1 MRKKPLP
8 SIKGRG
14 IRGWLK
20 LGLTGLILSALTVS
34 LANCAINSSP
44 AGAEA
49 KELRIGLVFPTSFM
63 NYILDKTIADW
74 NYTQERLIHY
84 LTAAGVERD
93 HIFTESAAD
102 ADGQMAAIDKLVDQ
116 QVDWIVIS
124 GLGDERLSSFMGIP
138 LPFLDYR
145 VSEAD
150 STASQAGSDSVSGG
164 ETDLTTSG
172 TDVPIDQT
180 TSLMAVFARAQAANV
195 KIGVWGNGP
204 EIDQL
209 QFQVVLPDG
218 FAIGQF
224 QAQQLLSALE
234 NSRTASASASSSAA
248 SPSVST
254 SASASG
260 SASAGASGS
269 ASASS
274 GTGSAPWAVEI
285 LANTS
290 QGLFTDTYLDGVC
303 SVLRPKFLDGTLTS
317 RLADCQT
324 EPIVNWTAVDQT
336 DLLNFGNQVK
346 SALNPY
352 LPNLFGVESIQLAAV
367 LASTDQIA
375 KEVAAVFE
383 DASLIPNPQF
393 TMPLIFGVGAMKLS
407 IQNMVD
413 SKQYS
418 SVIYDNDQLA
428 QTVASTIVNFTA
440 AETEQTIAAQ
450 LVEITLDN
458 LKTQL
463 IDTGYLSPGE
473 AGL

>member
-1 MRKKPLP
+1 MRKKLQRL
-8 SIKGRG
+8 IRGRG
-14 IRGWLK
+14 IFGWLK
-20 LGLTGLILSALTVS
+20 LSLTTLIFAGLTLSLT
-34 LANCAINSSP
+34 NCAINSSP

-93 HIFTESAAD
+93 NIFTESAD
-102 ADGQMAAIDKLVDQ
+102 DISGQIVAIGKLVDQ
-116 QVDWIVIS
+116 QVDWIVVS

-145 VSEAD
+145 VSESDPTTSSATTD
-150 STASQAGSDSVSGG
+150 STKGSVDSDASSSNGDVSPAQ
-164 ETDLTTSG
+164 SA
-172 TDVPIDQT
+172 
-180 TSLMAVFARAQAANV
+180 SLMAVFARAQAANV
-195 KIGVWGNGP
+195 KIGVWGNGTA
-204 EIDQL
+204 IDQPA
-209 QFQVVLPDG
+209 FQVALPDG

-234 NSRTASASASSSAA
+234 NSQTADADGTS
-248 SPSVST
+248 ST
-254 SASASG
+254 SG
-260 SASAGASGS
+260 SNSDISPNAN
-269 ASASS
+269 S
-274 GTGSAPWAVEI
+274 GTGTGTNSDTNTGTSTLPWAVEI

-290 QGLFTDTYLDGVC
+290 QGLFTDTYLAGVC
-303 SVLRPKFLDGTLTS
+303 SVLGPKFVDGTLTS
-317 RLADCQT
+317 RLANCQT
-324 EPIVNWTAVDQT
+324 DPIVNWTSVDQT
-336 DLLNFGNQVK
+336 NLLEFGNQVK
-346 SALNPY
+346 AALQPY
-352 LPNLFGVESIQLAAV
+352 LPNLFGVESTQLTAV

-375 KEVAAVFE
+375 KEVTAAFE
-383 DASLIPNPQF
+383 AASLIPNPQF

-418 SVIYDNDQLA
+418 SVIYDNDHLA
-428 QTVASTIVNFTA
+428 QSVAAAMVDYSATQGTLTVEAH
-440 AETEQTIAAQ
+440 
-450 LVEITLDN
+450 LVDITLDN
-458 LKTQL
+458 LKTAL